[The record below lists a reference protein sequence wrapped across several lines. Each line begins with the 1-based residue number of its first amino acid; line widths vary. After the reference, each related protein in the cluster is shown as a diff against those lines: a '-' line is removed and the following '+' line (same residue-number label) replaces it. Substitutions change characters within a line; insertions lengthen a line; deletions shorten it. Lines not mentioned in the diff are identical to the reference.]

1 MTRPDEFSSQDR
13 VALLDLIARI
23 EEADGVR
30 PVNESAE
37 LIINGYRD
45 GEVVLEP
52 AGGAPV
58 AFGIADPRE
67 ETIML
72 GVDPLHRRQGHGSNI
87 LRKLL
92 QSQPQSS
99 VWSFGSLPSA
109 QELASSMGLKPVRR
123 LLEMGRD
130 LKDEPAPI
138 VPDGYR
144 ITAFE
149 DRDAE
154 PVVAVNAVAFAHH
167 PEQGKLTVAE
177 FVDLTKQPWFTADG
191 LLVARRGDEVAGFH
205 WTKRHDEET
214 GEVYV
219 LAVDP
224 AHSGGGLGRALLE
237 SGLAHLEQI
246 GCTKVILYVEA
257 DQERVVRLYQSA
269 NFETINVDTNYRP
282 EEA

>member
-13 VALLDLIARI
+13 AALLDLIARI

-45 GEVVLEP
+45 GEVLLEP
-52 AGGAPV
+52 AGGVPV

-67 ETIML
+67 ETLML

-92 QSQPQSS
+92 QSHPQSS

-123 LLEMGRD
+123 LLEMGRN
-130 LKDEPAPI
+130 LKDEPDPT

-149 DRDAE
+149 DGDAE
-154 PVVAVNAVAFAHH
+154 SVVAVNSVAFAHH

-205 WTKRHDEET
+205 WTKRHDAET

-224 AHSGGGLGRALLE
+224 AHGGSGLGRALLE